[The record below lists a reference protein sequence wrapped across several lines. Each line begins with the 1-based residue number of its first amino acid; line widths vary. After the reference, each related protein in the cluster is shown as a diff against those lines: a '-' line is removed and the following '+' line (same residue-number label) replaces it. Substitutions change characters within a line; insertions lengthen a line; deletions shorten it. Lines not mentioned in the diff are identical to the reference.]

1 MQKILLLLVA
11 AILLSACSASAL
23 NGNEVA
29 VHADNDDMGGN
40 EVSFE
45 TSGNNEDEEE
55 VDDENSQASAQEKNR
70 KMLEAGTKLAT
81 IIGSLIGLAGGPAAP
96 ISIGR

>member
-1 MQKILLLLVA
+1 MQKVLLLLVA
-11 AILLSACSASAL
+11 AILLSACCASPL

-29 VHADNDDMGGN
+29 VYADNDDLAGN

-45 TSGNNEDEEE
+45 TSGNNEDDE
-55 VDDENSQASAQEKNR
+55 DDDGGDHLSEQEKNR
-70 KMLEAGTKLAT
+70 KMVDAGTKLAT
-81 IIGSLIGLAGGPAAP
+81 ILGALIGLAGGPAAP